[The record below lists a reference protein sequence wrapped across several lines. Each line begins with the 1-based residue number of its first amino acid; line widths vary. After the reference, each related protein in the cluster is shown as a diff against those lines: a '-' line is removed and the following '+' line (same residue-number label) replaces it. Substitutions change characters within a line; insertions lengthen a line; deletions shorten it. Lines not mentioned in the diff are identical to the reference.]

1 MINHIVLFKLNEY
14 PDEEKKKV
22 IAEMK
27 SQLLGL
33 KAKIKQLKFIEVGVN
48 YQLKSRSFDIS
59 LITHF
64 DSLEDLDIYRDHPEH
79 LKVVE
84 KIAGWATARAAVDYE
99 F

>member
-1 MINHIVLFKLNEY
+1 MINHVVLFKLNEY

-27 SQLLGL
+27 SQLEGL
-33 KAKIKQLKFIEVGVN
+33 KGKIKELKFIEVGVN
-48 YQLKSRSFDIS
+48 YQLKSRSFDIA
-59 LITHF
+59 LLTHF
-64 DSLEDLDIYRDHPEH
+64 DSLEDLDTYRDHPEH

-84 KIAGWATARAAVDYE
+84 KIAGWASARAAVDYE